1 MIFKKQ
7 KKAMQTLG
15 ILLLTISPLWAEGGV
30 LGWIEGKSTQST
42 NNPCAQFPGTRL
54 YPGTAHTCYGCPNG
68 SYSTETEG
76 SPSCSIAGTS
86 INACR
91 NQDPPG
97 VSGKGNV
104 CIYCPS
110 GKYNGVACI

>member
-54 YPGTAHTCYGCPNG
+54 YPGTAHTCYKCPEKVTFTG
-68 SYSTETEG
+68 TEQ
-76 SPSCSIAGTS
+76 SPACSVSETKL
-86 INACR
+86 NACK
-91 NQDPPG
+91 NEGG
-97 VSGKGNV
+97 VRGKGNV

-110 GKYNGVACI
+110 GQYNGVACI